1 MLRAVSNA
9 WDPERY
15 LRFRAE
21 RRKPYED
28 LMALVQPSEDMRIVD
43 LGCGPGELTVDLAN
57 RFDAASVVGVDH
69 SAQMLAQPTSAAAA
83 DPRVSFVQADIATYP
98 LEGFD
103 LIVSNAALHW
113 VPEHGAVFERL
124 RDGLAAGGQLAVQMP
139 NNFAQ
144 PTHTTATTLA
154 GEPPFVDVLGPR
166 RAGAAVEPAE
176 RYARLLYDLGFREQI
191 VREPI
196 YLHELPSAASVVEW
210 VKGSLLTWYET
221 RLGPELYAE
230 FARRYE
236 QRLLAALGSAQPFAL
251 TYRRIL
257 LWARRD

>member
-1 MLRAVSNA
+1 MGNA

-21 RRKPYED
+21 RRLPYED
-28 LMALVQPSEDMRIVD
+28 LVGLVHPRAGMRIAD
-43 LGCGPGELTVDLAN
+43 LGCGPGELTADLAE

-69 SAQMLAQPTSAAAA
+69 SPAMLARAEAVAG
-83 DPRVSFVQADIATYP
+83 PRVSFLHADLATHR
-98 LEGFD
+98 LDGFD

-113 VPEHGAVFERL
+113 LPEHRMLFERL
-124 RDGLAAGGQLAVQMP
+124 RDGLVGDGQLAVQMP

-144 PTHTTATTLA
+144 PTHTTATALA
-154 GEPPFVDVLGPR
+154 GEAPFAEALGSAR
-166 RAGAAVEPAE
+166 SGAAVEPTE
-176 RYARLLYDLGFREQI
+176 RYATLLHELGFREQI
-191 VREPI
+191 VRESI
-196 YLHELPSAASVVEW
+196 YLHELPDAAAVVEW
-210 VKGSLLTWYET
+210 VKGSMLTWYET

-236 QRLLAALGSAQPFAL
+236 QRLLAALGPATPFPF

-257 LWARRD
+257 LWARR

>member
-1 MLRAVSNA
+1 MSNA

-28 LMALVQPSEDMRIVD
+28 LMALVQPAAGMRIAD

-57 RFDAASVVGVDH
+57 RFDAASVVGIDH
-69 SAQMLAQPTSAAAA
+69 SAQMLARAATAA
-83 DPRVSFVQADIATYP
+83 ETDSRVSFVRADIATHP
-98 LEGFD
+98 VEGFD

-113 VPEHGAVFERL
+113 VPEHRTVFERL
-124 RDGLAAGGQLAVQMP
+124 RNGLAAGGQLAVQMP

-154 GEPPFVDVLGPR
+154 GESPFVDVLGPQ
-166 RAGAAVEPAE
+166 RAGAAVDPAE
-176 RYARLLYDLGFREQI
+176 HYATLLYDLGFREQI

-221 RLGPELYAE
+221 RLGPELYVE

-236 QRLLAALGSAQPFAL
+236 QRLLATLGSAQPFAL

-257 LWARRD
+257 LWARRE